1 MNKTLSKEIMKR
13 SNLRNKYLKSRSEED
28 RQRFRKQ
35 RNLCVSLLRKT
46 KRSYYSNLN
55 EKNVIDNRKFWKT
68 VKPML
73 SNKFVNNEKITLVDN
88 EKIITN
94 DKEIAKV
101 LNDFFSNIIKTL
113 NIPKKDHT
121 DSIVENVRDPTFKS
135 ILKYRKH
142 PSILAIKRR
151 IKSGPVFILNQIIKE
166 DVLKEIKK
174 LKENSDIFS
183 NFIYQSFNN
192 MIDVCIFPKSLKL
205 ANVTPVYKK
214 ASNNSKESYRPVSIL
229 PNISKNYKR
238 CLFKPISNYLENNF
252 FKFHSGFRQGVS
264 AQHSL
269 IPMAEKWKKSLDKEK
284 TFAALLTDLSKAF
297 CYLPHDL
304 IIAKRNAYGFS

>member
-68 VKPML
+68 VKPIL
-73 SNKFVNNEKITLVDN
+73 SNKFVNNENITLVDN
-88 EKIITN
+88 KKIITN

-101 LNDFFSNIIKTL
+101 LNDFFSNIIKSL

-121 DSIVENVRDPTFKS
+121 NSIVENVRDPTLKA

-151 IKSGPVFILNQIIKE
+151 IKSGLVFTFNHITE
-166 DVLKEIKK
+166 DAIKEIKNLDASK
-174 LKENSDIFS
+174 ASHEDDIPTKIIKENSDIFS

-192 MIDVCIFPKSLKL
+192 MTDVCI
-205 ANVTPVYKK
+205 
-214 ASNNSKESYRPVSIL
+214 
-229 PNISKNYKR
+229 
-238 CLFKPISNYLENNF
+238 
-252 FKFHSGFRQGVS
+252 
-264 AQHSL
+264 
-269 IPMAEKWKKSLDKEK
+269 
-284 TFAALLTDLSKAF
+284 
-297 CYLPHDL
+297 LPH
-304 IIAKRNAYGFS
+304 